1 MLNPFRK
8 SNSAEQVEQGLP
20 TVFPRIWR
28 YAFSLTGSRDG
39 ADDLAQAACLRAIE
53 RSDQF
58 REGTHLDRWMF
69 RITHNLWI
77 SELRKERVRK
87 GGGMPVVEAD
97 DIPDPAQNQERDYD
111 RKEIM
116 RSVLDLP
123 EAQRSTVFL
132 VYVEGYSYKAAAEI
146 LNIPLATVMSRLATA
161 RANLGRKFRD
171 QEGLSNAR

>member
-1 MLNPFRK
+1 MLGSWGRK
-8 SNSAEQVEQGLP
+8 RTEDQVTAGLP
-20 TVFPRIWR
+20 KVFPRIWR

-39 ADDLAQAACLRAIE
+39 ADDLAQTACLRAIE
-53 RSDQF
+53 RADQF
-58 REGTHLDRWMF
+58 EKGTHLDRWMF

-87 GGGMPVVEAD
+87 GGGMPTVNLSEV
-97 DIPDPAQNQERDYD
+97 PDPNQDQERDYD
-111 RKEIM
+111 RKEVL

-132 VYVEGYSYKAAAEI
+132 VYVEGYSYKDTAEI

-171 QEGLSNAR
+171 QSGLSNAR

>member
-1 MLNPFRK
+1 MRDEVRN
-8 SNSAEQVEQGLP
+8 GLRP
-20 TVFPRIWR
+20 LFPRIWR
-28 YAFSLTGSRDG
+28 YCLALTGSRDR
-39 ADDLAQAACLRAIE
+39 ANDLAQAACLHALE
-53 RSDQF
+53 KAHLY
-58 REGTHLDRWMF
+58 EPGTHLDRWMF

-161 RANLGRKFRD
+161 RSNLGRKFRD